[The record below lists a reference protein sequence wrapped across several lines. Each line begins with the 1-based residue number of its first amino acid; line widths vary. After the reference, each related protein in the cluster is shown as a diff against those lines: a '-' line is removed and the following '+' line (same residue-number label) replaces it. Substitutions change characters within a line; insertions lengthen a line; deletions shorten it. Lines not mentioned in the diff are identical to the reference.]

1 MKTEIYK
8 IKTDQAWNRLYN
20 RLDNDRLLA
29 KVDER
34 SPIRKHSLWIRYG
47 AVAAVLIGVVWGTLY
62 WMTGSE
68 REPAQNF
75 LTQENQG
82 ISTLATT
89 LEDGSVVLLAKET
102 SLLYPKHFIA
112 DKREVSLQGNAFF
125 DVAKKQGQPFWIDT
139 EQAKI
144 EVLGTAFS
152 VQSDEH
158 APFRLSVQRGI
169 VKVTLKKGNQECYVK
184 AGEAVVVQS
193 QRLVVLDAD
202 KENEEWGSFF
212 KHIRF
217 KDESLANILKVM
229 NLNSDSLQ
237 IQVASLALEERRLT
251 VEFSDESSEVVATL
265 IASALGLQCVRQGD
279 ILLLS
284 E

>member
-29 KVDER
+29 KVDEGR
-34 SPIRKHSLWIRYG
+34 PISKHSLWIRYG

-68 REPAQNF
+68 REPARNF

-193 QRLVVLDAD
+193 QRLVV
-202 KENEEWGSFF
+202 
-212 KHIRF
+212 
-217 KDESLANILKVM
+217 
-229 NLNSDSLQ
+229 Q
-237 IQVASLALEERRLT
+237 IGRASCRER
-251 VEFSDESSEVVATL
+251 V
-265 IASALGLQCVRQGD
+265 
-279 ILLLS
+279 
-284 E
+284 

>member
-1 MKTEIYK
+1 MKTDIYK

-29 KVDER
+29 KVDEGHHT
-34 SPIRKHSLWIRYG
+34 RKYSQWIRYG
-47 AVAAVLIGVVWGTLY
+47 AVAAVLIGVIWGTLY
-62 WMTGSE
+62 WVTGSDKE
-68 REPAQNF
+68 LAQHL

-82 ISTLATT
+82 VSTLATT

-152 VQSDEH
+152 VQSDEN
-158 APFRLSVQRGI
+158 APFRLSEFKFMTFRMFANDSSLNRI
-169 VKVTLKKGNQECYVK
+169 CLKKLPH
-184 AGEAVVVQS
+184 S
-193 QRLVVLDAD
+193 
-202 KENEEWGSFF
+202 SF
-212 KHIRF
+212 
-217 KDESLANILKVM
+217 SLSVSKTTNRCDRTTTISPAF
-229 NLNSDSLQ
+229 
-237 IQVASLALEERRLT
+237 T
-251 VEFSDESSEVVATL
+251 
-265 IASALGLQCVRQGD
+265 
-279 ILLLS
+279 
-284 E
+284 

>member
-1 MKTEIYK
+1 MKTDIYK

-29 KVDER
+29 KVDEGHHT
-34 SPIRKHSLWIRYG
+34 RKYSQWIRYG
-47 AVAAVLIGVVWGTLY
+47 AVAAVLIGVIWGTLY
-62 WMTGSE
+62 WVTGSDKE
-68 REPAQNF
+68 LAQHL

-82 ISTLATT
+82 VSTLATT

-152 VQSDEH
+152 VQSDEN

-184 AGEAVVVQS
+184 AGEMVVVRS
-193 QRLVVLDAD
+193 QRLVVLDTD
-202 KENEEWGSFF
+202 KAVSYT
-212 KHIRF
+212 H
-217 KDESLANILKVM
+217 
-229 NLNSDSLQ
+229 
-237 IQVASLALEERRLT
+237 LT
-251 VEFSDESSEVVATL
+251 LPTN
-265 IASALGLQCVRQGD
+265 
-279 ILLLS
+279 
-284 E
+284 

>member
-1 MKTEIYK
+1 MKTDIYK
-8 IKTDQAWNRLYN
+8 IKTDQAWNLLYN

-29 KVDER
+29 KVDEGR
-34 SPIRKHSLWIRYG
+34 SIRKHSQWIRYG
-47 AVAAVLIGVVWGTLY
+47 AVAAVLIGVVWGALY

-158 APFRLSVQRGI
+158 APFR
-169 VKVTLKKGNQECYVK
+169 
-184 AGEAVVVQS
+184 
-193 QRLVVLDAD
+193 
-202 KENEEWGSFF
+202 
-212 KHIRF
+212 
-217 KDESLANILKVM
+217 
-229 NLNSDSLQ
+229 SLQ
-237 IQVASLALEERRLT
+237 IQVASPALEERRLT

>member
-1 MKTEIYK
+1 MKTDIYK

-20 RLDNDRLLA
+20 RLDNDRLLM
-29 KVDER
+29 KVEGDR
-34 SPIRKHSLWIRYG
+34 PARKHSQWMRYG
-47 AVAAVLIGVVWGTLY
+47 AVAAILIGIVWGTLY
-62 WMTGSE
+62 WVTDSDK
-68 REPAQNF
+68 EPVQSF

-82 ISTLATT
+82 VSTLAAT

-102 SLLYPKHFIA
+102 SLLYPEHFIA
-112 DKREVSLQGNAFF
+112 EKREVSLQGNAFF
-125 DVAKKQGQPFWIDT
+125 DIAKKQGQPFWIDT

-152 VQSDEH
+152 VQSDENT
-158 APFRLSVQRGI
+158 PFRLSVQRGI
-169 VKVTLKKGNQECYVK
+169 VRVTLKKGNQECYVK
-184 AGEAVVVQS
+184 AGEAVVIQS

-202 KENEEWGSFF
+202 KENKEWGNFF

-217 KDESLANILKVM
+217 KDEPLANILKVM

-237 IQVASLALEERRLT
+237 IQVASPALEERRLT
-251 VEFSDESSEVVATL
+251 VEFSDEFSEVVATL

>member
-47 AVAAVLIGVVWGTLY
+47 AVAAVLIGVIWGALY

-102 SLLYPKHFIA
+102 SLLYPEHFIA

-125 DVAKKQGQPFWIDT
+125 DVAKKQGQPFGLIRNKLKLKFW
-139 EQAKI
+139 E
-144 EVLGTAFS
+144 
-152 VQSDEH
+152 
-158 APFRLSVQRGI
+158 PLSVYRAMNM
-169 VKVTLKKGNQECYVK
+169 LRSAY
-184 AGEAVVVQS
+184 
-193 QRLVVLDAD
+193 LY
-202 KENEEWGSFF
+202 KEGS
-212 KHIRF
+212 
-217 KDESLANILKVM
+217 
-229 NLNSDSLQ
+229 
-237 IQVASLALEERRLT
+237 
-251 VEFSDESSEVVATL
+251 
-265 IASALGLQCVRQGD
+265 
-279 ILLLS
+279 
-284 E
+284 

>member
-29 KVDER
+29 KVDEGC
-34 SPIRKHSLWIRYG
+34 SIRKHSQWIRYG
-47 AVAAVLIGVVWGTLY
+47 AVAAVLIGVVWGALY

-125 DVAKKQGQPFWIDT
+125 DVAKKQGKLTLLLTCLLASISLTIAQT
-139 EQAKI
+139 SK
-144 EVLGTAFS
+144 
-152 VQSDEH
+152 
-158 APFRLSVQRGI
+158 
-169 VKVTLKKGNQECYVK
+169 KVTGVVFSEEDNQPVIGASVVIKGTPIGTTTDL
-184 AGEAVVVQS
+184 AGKFVISNVP
-193 QRLVVLDAD
+193 
-202 KENEEWGSFF
+202 
-212 KHIRF
+212 
-217 KDESLANILKVM
+217 
-229 NLNSDSLQ
+229 
-237 IQVASLALEERRLT
+237 
-251 VEFSDESSEVVATL
+251 SSSRTW
-265 IASALGLQCVRQGD
+265 
-279 ILLLS
+279 
-284 E
+284 